1 MTNRNSGFEIFYD
14 SYYNQEPSRVSML
27 DSGTP
32 ESARE
37 CPCDE
42 CPNYAQCESDG
53 RECVAFRNWALKGD
67 YADNDIS
74 RLLRVSKNM

>member
-1 MTNRNSGFEIFYD
+1 MSNYVDIFYD

-27 DSGTP
+27 DSGCP

-53 RECVAFRNWALKGD
+53 KECAAFRNWALKGD
-67 YADNDIS
+67 YADKDLG
-74 RLLRVSKNM
+74 RLLRVAKNL